1 MLISLTAQITGRD
14 YMATWKEVTTVLIN
28 AKTHKAEMV
37 NDSLVKTLIPTSDG
51 RTQLVWIENVKGDA
65 VFSSV
70 VCKIDDV
77 NLVALFKSDVLKTIS
92 YGLSSIGEHLVMR
105 HAAPLENMNV
115 NELAQPIVQLAIF
128 GDILEAA
135 ITGQDA
141 Y

>member
-1 MLISLTAQITGRD
+1 MLISLTAQIKGRD

>member
-1 MLISLTAQITGRD
+1 M
-14 YMATWKEVTTVLIN
+14 
-28 AKTHKAEMV
+28 
-37 NDSLVKTLIPTSDG
+37 KTLIPTSDR
-51 RTQLVWIENVKGDA
+51 RTQLVWNENVKGDA

-92 YGLSSIGEHLVMR
+92 YGLRSVGEHLVMR
-105 HAAPLENMNV
+105 HAAPLENLNV
-115 NELAQPIVQLAIF
+115 NDLAQPIVQLAIF

>member
-1 MLISLTAQITGRD
+1 
-14 YMATWKEVTTVLIN
+14 MATWKEVTTVLIN

>member
-1 MLISLTAQITGRD
+1 
-14 YMATWKEVTTVLIN
+14 MATWKEVTTVLIN

-77 NLVALFKSDVLKTIS
+77 NLVALFKSDVLETIS

>member
-1 MLISLTAQITGRD
+1 MLISLTAQTTGRD
-14 YMATWKEVTTVLIN
+14 YMATWQDVTTVLTN

-37 NDSLVKTLIPTSDG
+37 NDSLLKTLIPTSDG
-51 RTQLVWIENVKGDA
+51 RTQLVWVEHVNGDA

-77 NLVALFKSDVLKTIS
+77 NLVALFKSDVLKSIS

-105 HAAPLENMNV
+105 HAAPLENMDV